1 MKQSACGLDCYDGCS
16 IVYENGDLR
25 GDKNHPITKGS
36 LCANVNVNIDKAP
49 RIITPMINGKAVSI
63 NEALAYAASIIN
75 DKTLLWRGSGNVG
88 VMQDITNLLIEKVGG
103 CLTKGS
109 LCDGAG
115 DAGITEGR
123 GVNLTLPPEQIEKS
137 EVIVVWGRDI
147 TVTNRHILPFIEG
160 KKLIVI
166 DPVKTKIAKKA
177 DLHVQL
183 APRSDLY
190 LAILLARFIFLEELH
205 DKEWLDKNARE
216 YEEYY
221 DFVRTF
227 RIKALLALIDT
238 DLDTIGEILSL
249 IEGRKVVFLVGAGVQ
264 RYSIGDQVLRAI
276 DSLAALL
283 GLFGKEGC
291 GVSYLGDSKL
301 GFDNPFSVNA
311 KKISKVDTPFEQFE
325 NVIIQGGN
333 PCESMPDTNKVISR
347 LKKVKNIIYF
357 GLYEN
362 ETSRL
367 AHVVI
372 PAKNFF
378 EKDDVRLSYGHSYVS
393 KINELKECDFGISE
407 YEFVRSVFN
416 IKKYDG
422 LENEE
427 YYIDHWLKQCEIKED
442 ILISK
447 AYKELPYSNGFGKDG
462 GDEFVFLDD
471 YDDDFIEQKKLRRPR
486 GYQRLS
492 CDESSFWLVNSK
504 SNNSINTQF
513 KQDNRVL
520 VHPDLNFCDN
530 EEVLVSSEYGEV
542 VLRVQNST
550 DIRNDCVKITS
561 NTIGINRLTPPTI
574 SNEGDSACFGE
585 VKVRLSKL
593 VL

>member
-16 IVYENGDLR
+16 IVYESGNVR
-25 GDKNHPITKGS
+25 GDKFHPVTKGS

-49 RIITPMINGKAVSI
+49 RITTPLINGKAVSMS
-63 NEALAYAASIIN
+63 EVLAYVASIIN
-75 DKTLLWRGSGNVG
+75 DKTLLWRGGGNVG
-88 VMQDITNLLIEKVGG
+88 VMQEITNLLMQKAGG

-123 GVNLTLPPEQIEKS
+123 GVNQTLPPEQIEKS
-137 EVIVVWGRDI
+137 EVVVVWGRNI
-147 TVTNRHILPFIEG
+147 TVTNRHMLPFIEG

-190 LAILLARFIFLEELH
+190 LAVLLARFVFLEELY
-205 DKEWLDKNARE
+205 DKEWLEKNASE
-216 YEEYY
+216 YKEYY

-227 RIKALLALIDT
+227 RIKALLTLIDT
-238 DLDTIGEILSL
+238 DLHIIGEILSL
-249 IEGRKVVFLVGAGVQ
+249 IDGKKVVFLVGAGAQ

-301 GFDNPFSVNA
+301 GFDNPFMANA
-311 KKISKVDTPFEQFE
+311 KKVSKVDTPFDKFE
-325 NVIIQGGN
+325 TVIIQGGN
-333 PCESMPDTNKVISR
+333 PCESMPNTNQVISR
-347 LKKVKNIIYF
+347 LGKVKNIIYF

-362 ETSRL
+362 ETFKR

-393 KINELKECDFGISE
+393 KISKIKECDFGISE
-407 YEFVRSVFN
+407 YEFVKSIFDIN
-416 IKKYDG
+416 KYNG
-422 LENEE
+422 LESEE
-427 YYIDHWLKQCEIKED
+427 CYIEHWLKQCETKED
-442 ILISK
+442 ILLSK
-447 AYKELPYSNGFGKDG
+447 AYLKSPYSNGFGEDG
-462 GDEFVFLDD
+462 GDKFVFMDD

-492 CDESSFWLVNSK
+492 CDDSYFWLVNSK
-504 SNNSINTQF
+504 SNDSINTQF
-513 KQDNRVL
+513 EQDDRVW

-530 EEVLVSSEYGEV
+530 EEILVSSQYGEV
-542 VLRVQNST
+542 TLRVKNST
-550 DIRNDCVKITS
+550 DIRNDCVKITV
-561 NTIGINRLTPPTI
+561 NTRNVNKLTPPTI
-574 SNEGDSACFGE
+574 SNEGHSACFGE

>member
-16 IVYENGDLR
+16 VVFESSKVLGDR
-25 GDKNHPITKGS
+25 FHPVTKGS
-36 LCANVNVNIDKAP
+36 LCANVNVNINKAP
-49 RIITPMINGKAVSI
+49 RITTPMINGKAVSM
-63 NEALAYAASIIN
+63 NEALTYAESVIN

-88 VMQDITNLLIEKVGG
+88 AMQEITNLLIEKVGG

-115 DAGITEGR
+115 DVGITEGR
-123 GVNLTLPPEQIEKS
+123 GINLTLPLEQIEKS
-137 EVIVVWGRDI
+137 EVVVVWGRDV

-160 KKLIVI
+160 KKIIVI

-190 LAILLARFIFLEELH
+190 LAILLARFVFLEELH
-205 DKEWLDKNARE
+205 DKEWLEKNASE

-249 IEGRKVVFLVGAGVQ
+249 IKGRKVVFLVGAGVQ

-301 GFDNPFSVNA
+301 GFDDPFRVHT
-311 KKISKVDTPFEQFE
+311 KKVLKADTPFEQFE
-325 NVIIQGGN
+325 SVIIQGGN

-362 ETSRL
+362 ETSKL

-393 KINELKECDFGISE
+393 KINKLKECDFGISE
-407 YEFVRSVFN
+407 YEFVKSIFN

-447 AYKELPYSNGFGKDG
+447 AYRELPYSNGFGQDG

-492 CDESSFWLVNSK
+492 CDESSFWLINSK

-513 KQDNRVL
+513 EQDNRVV

-530 EEVLVSSEYGEV
+530 EEVLVSSDYGEV
-542 VLRVQNST
+542 ALRVKNST
-550 DIRNDCVKITS
+550 DIRNDCVKITA

>member
-1 MKQSACGLDCYDGCS
+1 
-16 IVYENGDLR
+16 
-25 GDKNHPITKGS
+25 
-36 LCANVNVNIDKAP
+36 
-49 RIITPMINGKAVSI
+49 
-63 NEALAYAASIIN
+63 
-75 DKTLLWRGSGNVG
+75 
-88 VMQDITNLLIEKVGG
+88 MQDITNLLIEKVGG

-137 EVIVVWGRDI
+137 EVVVVWGRDI

-301 GFDNPFSVNA
+301 GFDDPFRVNT
-311 KKISKVDTPFEQFE
+311 KKVLKADTPFEQFE
-325 NVIIQGGN
+325 SVIIQGGN
-333 PCESMPDTNKVISR
+333 PCESMPDTNKVMDR
-347 LKKVKNIIYF
+347 LRKVKNIIYF

-362 ETSRL
+362 ETSKL

-393 KINELKECDFGISE
+393 KINQLKECDFGISE

-422 LENEE
+422 LESEE

-447 AYKELPYSNGFGKDG
+447 AYKKLPYSNGFGKDG

-486 GYQRLS
+486 GYQSLS
-492 CDESSFWLVNSK
+492 CDESSFWLLNSK

-513 KQDNRVL
+513 EQDNRVL
-520 VHPDLNFCDN
+520 VHPDLNFCDD

-542 VLRVQNST
+542 VLRVKNCT